1 MLTWLRSLVGTT
13 PAADR
18 RKFARY
24 AVPAPLEVTVG
35 GDVHSCRVE
44 NVSAGGVRLS
54 PTFTVAKDDEIT
66 VTDPRSGLALDGRV
80 VGSDP
85 SGVRVRFESEDAG
98 IIVSAWLRIS
108 NESNSSEEKAAR

>member
-1 MLTWLRSLVGTT
+1 MLTWLRSIVGST

-35 GDVHSCRVE
+35 SAVHSCRVE

-54 PTFTVAKDDEIT
+54 PAFAVSKDEEIT
-66 VTDPRSGLALDGRV
+66 VTGHVRQA
-80 VGSDP
+80 
-85 SGVRVRFESEDAG
+85 GV
-98 IIVSAWLRIS
+98 IS
-108 NESNSSEEKAAR
+108 QMA